1 MDNVF
6 ACENCGKKFLAK
18 EVLQH
23 DAYCPCGET
32 IIAYSIDAADH
43 IAELEAENKKLSAF
57 ITMEHTD
64 PPYDYGDSQD
74 VQFAIRIAE
83 LEVQL
88 AAMTAELNSEIRW
101 GDKCF
106 NNADALRHQL
116 AAAQARERWIP
127 VTDIRPKR
135 GQHVR
140 VMATMEYDGEDHWI
154 AEDGTVLEP
163 GNILEWRELPAAP
176 KEDK

>member
-32 IIAYSIDAADH
+32 IIAYSIDAADR

-83 LEVQL
+83 LE
-88 AAMTAELNSEIRW
+88 A
-101 GDKCF
+101 
-106 NNADALRHQL
+106 QL
-116 AAAQARERWIP
+116 AAAQERERWIS
-127 VTDIRPKR
+127 VREQRPER
-135 GQHVR
+135 GQHVQTI
-140 VMATMEYDGEDHWI
+140 VVMEYDGENHWI
-154 AEDGTVLEP
+154 ADDTMIEP
-163 GNILEWRELPAAP
+163 GNVLAWRELPAPP
-176 KEDK
+176 KEADDDQA

>member
-1 MDNVF
+1 M
-6 ACENCGKKFLAK
+6 E
-18 EVLQH
+18 
-23 DAYCPCGET
+23 
-32 IIAYSIDAADH
+32 SIDELKRDLQEHLSATSGVTGSGTVACRLWNAINNVLFALKKGQVAKD

-83 LEVQL
+83 LE
-88 AAMTAELNSEIRW
+88 A
-101 GDKCF
+101 
-106 NNADALRHQL
+106 QL
-116 AAAQARERWIP
+116 AAAQERERWIP